1 MFLFSLSNG
10 IILNMETLIDIP
22 KLFGGNLR
30 RLRKSR
36 NLTQTQLAEMLD
48 VTQKHLSVIET
59 GTQFVSAPLI
69 AKIASALQ
77 VEPAELF
84 GGTSSEARIV
94 NAVSTRI
101 INMINPKFEMM
112 ARQIVD
118 DLKAEKKF

>member
-118 DLKAEKKF
+118 DLKSEKQF

>member
-1 MFLFSLSNG
+1 MFHFSRSNV
-10 IILNMETLIDIP
+10 IILHMETLIDIP

-69 AKIASALQ
+69 AKIAAALQ

-84 GGTSSEARIV
+84 GGASSEARIV

-101 INMINPKFEMM
+101 INLINPKFELM

-118 DLKAEKKF
+118 DLKSEKKF

>member
-1 MFLFSLSNG
+1 MFHFSRSDV
-10 IILNMETLIDIP
+10 IILHMETLIDIP

-69 AKIASALQ
+69 AKIAAALQ

-84 GGTSSEARIV
+84 GGASSEARIV

-101 INMINPKFEMM
+101 INLINPKFELM
-112 ARQIVD
+112 ARKIVD
-118 DLKAEKKF
+118 DLKSEK

>member
-1 MFLFSLSNG
+1 
-10 IILNMETLIDIP
+10 METLIDIP

-118 DLKAEKKF
+118 DLKSEKQF

>member
-1 MFLFSLSNG
+1 MFLFLRSDV
-10 IILNMETLIDIP
+10 IIFVMDTLIDIP
-22 KLFGGNLR
+22 KLFGENLR
-30 RLRKSR
+30 RLRKKR

-69 AKIASALQ
+69 AKISAALE
-77 VEPAELF
+77 VEPSELF

-118 DLKAEKKF
+118 DLKSER

>member
-69 AKIASALQ
+69 AKIASVLQ

>member
-1 MFLFSLSNG
+1 MD
-10 IILNMETLIDIP
+10 TLIDIP
-22 KLFGGNLR
+22 KLFGENLR

-36 NLTQTQLAEMLD
+36 KLTQTQLAEMLD

-69 AKIASALQ
+69 AKISFALK

-84 GGTSSEARIV
+84 GGVSSEARIA

-101 INMINPKFEMM
+101 MNLINPKFEIM

-118 DLKAEKKF
+118 DLKSEKFLEKPFRPHR

>member
-1 MFLFSLSNG
+1 
-10 IILNMETLIDIP
+10 METLIDIP

-69 AKIASALQ
+69 AKIAAALQ

-84 GGTSSEARIV
+84 GGASSEARIV

-101 INMINPKFEMM
+101 INLINPKFELM

-118 DLKAEKKF
+118 DLKSEKKF

>member
-69 AKIASALQ
+69 AKIASVLQ

-101 INMINPKFEMM
+101 INLINPKFEMM
-112 ARQIVD
+112 ARKIVD

>member
-1 MFLFSLSNG
+1 MFSFSLSDV
-10 IILNMETLIDIP
+10 IIFNMEALIDIP
-22 KLFGGNLR
+22 KLFGENLR

-69 AKIASALQ
+69 AKIVAALK

-84 GGTSSEARIV
+84 GGTSNETRIA
-94 NAVSTRI
+94 NAVSARI
-101 INMINPKFEMM
+101 MNFINPKFELM
-112 ARQIVD
+112 ARRIVD
-118 DLKAEKKF
+118 DLKSEK

>member
-1 MFLFSLSNG
+1 MDA
-10 IILNMETLIDIP
+10 LIDIP
-22 KLFGGNLR
+22 KLFGENLR
-30 RLRKSR
+30 KLRKNR

-69 AKIASALQ
+69 AKIASALK

-84 GGTSSEARIV
+84 GGSSSEERIA

-101 INMINPKFEMM
+101 LNLINPKFELM

-118 DLKAEKKF
+118 DLKSQNQP